1 MPIKI
6 MTEKLNEIAD
16 RGQEQIVGDRYLVL
30 GEMKDGTHPHFPHLS
45 LRMRSSLIVLLGN
58 PIYQTLRRKLKPGG
72 GVMLLDFAMHVR
84 RKGHLERFTE
94 ARGTESEG

>member
-6 MTEKLNEIAD
+6 ITDKLNEIAD

-45 LRMRSSLIVLLGN
+45 LRMRSSLVLLGS

-84 RKGHLERFTE
+84 RE
-94 ARGTESEG
+94 AI